1 MRTARYSGALTC
13 NSNKRVLILRHASP
27 LATPVVAAASAAMAQ
42 RPILTDGIRPRPGRE
57 QQVSIAQEQ
66 LNEYLQR
73 YMAEQGLALPAL
85 QAPGFADFG
94 TNRRPGPPRAAGYVT
109 CYKYG
114 QGGRYS
120 DSCMNR
126 PLSAEYRVRARE
138 EAERRDWNR
147 RRSGSLPASP
157 FSPAGSFPSTDHP
170 RGWTIGPSETQNRSM
185 DTGTGTE
192 CTPTGTTPRHT
203 TLGLGVE
210 HRPTLPRPYCSRGES
225 QSPGDRKRVEAP
237 GHHLD

>member
-1 MRTARYSGALTC
+1 MPP
-13 NSNKRVLILRHASP
+13 P
-27 LATPVVAAASAAMAQ
+27 LATPVVAAASTAMAQ

-85 QAPGFADFG
+85 QTPSFADFR

-147 RRSGSLPASP
+147 RRSDSLPASP
-157 FSPAGSFPSTDHP
+157 FSPAGSFPSTDP
-170 RGWTIGPSETQNRSM
+170 FPGA
-185 DTGTGTE
+185 D
-192 CTPTGTTPRHT
+192 
-203 TLGLGVE
+203 
-210 HRPTLPRPYCSRGES
+210 HRTVRDLKSKQGHRDRDRTHSHWHHASTHNPRPRSGVPTDA
-225 QSPGDRKRVEAP
+225 SPAV
-237 GHHLD
+237 L